1 MNKAIYYKIMF
12 ILAGVWNLSAAII
25 FGILAPTVS
34 GFLVFFG
41 LSDDPAIYLW
51 MYSFILMVAIFGF
64 MYFLV
69 GLDITKNH
77 LVISTGMI
85 SKMSYF
91 IILLIFFILGDCG
104 LYLLLIA
111 IVDLVFV
118 GLFIE
123 FFINFKKLESA
134 QIAIAYAPYRPK
146 SKKE

>member
-1 MNKAIYYKIMF
+1 MNKAIYYKTMF
-12 ILAGVWNLSAAII
+12 ILAGIWNLLAAVI
-25 FGILAPTVS
+25 FSILAPTVS
-34 GFLVFFG
+34 GFLEFFG
-41 LSDDPAIYLW
+41 LSTDPAIYLW
-51 MYSFILMVAIFGF
+51 MYSFLLLVAIFGF

-77 LVISTGMI
+77 LVVSTGMI

-91 IILLIFFILGDCG
+91 IILLIFYILGDCG
-104 LYLLLIA
+104 LYLLLVG

-134 QIAIAYAPYRPK
+134 QIAVAYAPYRPK
-146 SKKE
+146 TKKE